1 MREQGRIDGVDLP
14 LAYIVRTFG
23 DVTSKT
29 ERLHLRVDAE
39 QKALLEAASEA
50 AGTKMSVFV
59 LRAATEA
66 AVEVLADRRAFVLDE
81 SAWRAFD
88 DALAGPGREISGLR
102 ELLHGPTVLDRREP
116 GDGR

>member
-1 MREQGRIDGVDLP
+1 M
-14 LAYIVRTFG
+14 AYVARTFG
-23 DVTSKT
+23 DVTSET
-29 ERLHLRVDAE
+29 ERLYLRVSAE

-66 AVEVLADRRAFVLDE
+66 AAEVLADRRAFALDG
-81 SAWRAFD
+81 SAWCAFD

-102 ELLHGPTVLDRREP
+102 ELLHGPTVLGPRES